1 MKHKG
6 KIRLRA
12 ALLCGILCT
21 AWFVQA
27 ACSRRAGRAVFLFPK
42 FAMEN
47 YSEKNHIIPDPSMEV
62 EDAGNRTVADYSVED
77 RTIPR
82 YTSTNFR
89 YPKEFNRT
97 LAHYSDFQNMY
108 QKEQS
113 PAVPGLAYTRFTD
126 SSSAQ
131 MVPQGICLAGEYM
144 LITAY
149 DKARRSNSVIYVM
162 SGETD
167 GNQRL
172 LTVLELPERNHAGGI
187 AFDGKHIWVARSTS
201 GYVSAISYETLKKA
215 ASCGQQSFRLKAYD
229 LNIYVGVTASFV
241 TYYKGYLWVGT
252 YRTYFDG
259 PGSFAAYRISDIT
272 AKEKFGPEES
282 FDSERNRVSQSLHP
296 KVILEMPSYVQGA
309 QFLERGKCVYLVL
322 AASSGRYADS
332 VIYVYQQ
339 DKQGQ
344 DMSLKLR
351 NKYCFP
357 PMVETLCSDG
367 QTTYFLFESA
377 ATCYSTRQYQKCAY
391 PVDRI
396 CGVRNRKLLEEEQGD

>member
-12 ALLCGILCT
+12 VLLCGILCT

-27 ACSRRAGRAVFLFPK
+27 ACSHRAGRAVFLFPK
-42 FAMEN
+42 FAM
-47 YSEKNHIIPDPSMEV
+47 
-62 EDAGNRTVADYSVED
+62 ADYSIEN
-77 RTIPR
+77 RTTPR

-89 YPKEFNRT
+89 YPDRFEQT
-97 LAHYSDFQNMY
+97 LTRYSDFQRLY
-108 QKEQS
+108 CPEQS

-167 GNQRL
+167 GNQHL

-215 ASCGQQSFRLKAYD
+215 ASCGQQSFRLEAYD

-272 AKEKFGPEES
+272 AKEKFGPEKKFGPEES
-282 FDSERNRVSQSLHP
+282 FDPEKNRVSQPLHP
-296 KVILEMPSYVQGA
+296 KVILEIPSYVQGA
-309 QFLERGKCVYLVL
+309 QFLERGKCVYLIL

-367 QTTYFLFESA
+367 QMTYFLFESA

-396 CGVRNRKLLEEEQGD
+396 CGVRNRKLLEGD

>member
-12 ALLCGILCT
+12 VLLCGILCT

-27 ACSRRAGRAVFLFPK
+27 ACSHRAGRAVFLFPK
-42 FAMEN
+42 FAM
-47 YSEKNHIIPDPSMEV
+47 
-62 EDAGNRTVADYSVED
+62 ADYSIEN
-77 RTIPR
+77 RTTPR

-89 YPKEFNRT
+89 YPDRFEQT
-97 LAHYSDFQNMY
+97 LTRYSDFQRLY
-108 QKEQS
+108 CPEQS

-167 GNQRL
+167 GNQHL

-215 ASCGQQSFRLKAYD
+215 ASCGQQSFRLEAYD

-241 TYYKGYLWVGT
+241 TYYKGYLW
-252 YRTYFDG
+252 
-259 PGSFAAYRISDIT
+259 DI
-272 AKEKFGPEES
+272 P
-282 FDSERNRVSQSLHP
+282 H
-296 KVILEMPSYVQGA
+296 
-309 QFLERGKCVYLVL
+309 
-322 AASSGRYADS
+322 
-332 VIYVYQQ
+332 
-339 DKQGQ
+339 
-344 DMSLKLR
+344 
-351 NKYCFP
+351 
-357 PMVETLCSDG
+357 
-367 QTTYFLFESA
+367 
-377 ATCYSTRQYQKCAY
+377 
-391 PVDRI
+391 
-396 CGVRNRKLLEEEQGD
+396 LL